1 MVVWGVER
9 VAERGDMPVM
19 PPFHDTGFWC
29 QLLEG
34 PVEGSPGKV
43 FVSPLSWVSESFR
56 RDIWKMFF
64 IIKNIFI
71 MKNLTARKTVEAGV
85 DPHLCSAY
93 LEDNWIKP
101 SSKIQ
106 GRRRSFWY
114 KRLLRKK
121 FRRPV
126 YQKSGS
132 SPQFTRKS

>member
-1 MVVWGVER
+1 MSRVVVWGVER

-19 PPFHDTGFWC
+19 LPFHDTGFWC

-64 IIKNIFI
+64 IIKHIFI

-85 DPHLCSAY
+85 DPRLCSTY
-93 LEDNWIKP
+93 LEDN
-101 SSKIQ
+101 
-106 GRRRSFWY
+106 
-114 KRLLRKK
+114 
-121 FRRPV
+121 
-126 YQKSGS
+126 
-132 SPQFTRKS
+132 